1 MCELPSSSHSASPS
15 LSFKHSSSPFGSLFR
30 TKLLAMGA
38 LRKGC
43 GTCKRR
49 KVKCDN
55 TQPRCTRCCN
65 AGIECSGF
73 AIRLRFVD
81 ERPRI
86 QRSVEKSHAH
96 VYESTP
102 KALSL
107 PLAIHAGQTRRFH
120 PRITPSH
127 PADALPLTAV
137 KDNVF
142 MSYLLF
148 KLFETSDRNPMI
160 GGGETRCGVRPDWT
174 LALVKIGGILG
185 QKSWAALAAL
195 VFGQAHSSRD
205 ATISARELYGQAL
218 SEFRHRLSRSDDQSA
233 KDGLASLTALYMYEI
248 AKSII
253 SGQSTFLCQS
263 RWKTLP
269 WEDDPGSKSAIDYL
283 VDIGADIAGY
293 VAQTKRHNDKS
304 NGHGLERSR
313 LTRQVAASLQELNCW
328 WQQWEANRTQLATE
342 VALDEGNAEPLF
354 PTLLEYDLPWTAFA
368 VCTYNAMRIL
378 LLQLSNT
385 LQLTSCQDPAIHQGI
400 ILDIP
405 NQTALL
411 GITSDMRGLAREILR
426 SLTYSYRMSRRII
439 FSCGFFFI
447 RDFSIHVTCT
457 TNHPYSPIVPSD
469 LNPMP
474 ALPPPPTTFI
484 RRDDLDDMREET
496 EQSSRVLFYAPVIL
510 VSIAALSFTLCFVL
524 AWRRRRHQRQAS
536 HAHMAYTTVESPDGD
551 LPRYP
556 ESAHASPRLSN
567 DQMPPAYDASE
578 HNGAPRHDRDA
589 SAEKQQ
595 HHGHKRGSGIWG
607 SLSSFGSSVGS
618 ESSLRR

>member
-174 LALVKIGGILG
+174 VALVKIGGILS

-342 VALDEGNAEPLF
+342 VAVDEGNAEPLF

-368 VCTYNAMRIL
+368 F
-378 LLQLSNT
+378 
-385 LQLTSCQDPAIHQGI
+385 
-400 ILDIP
+400 
-405 NQTALL
+405 
-411 GITSDMRGLAREILR
+411 
-426 SLTYSYRMSRRII
+426 SL
-439 FSCGFFFI
+439 
-447 RDFSIHVTCT
+447 HVTWI
-457 TNHPYSPIVPSD
+457 TNHPDSPIVPSD

-496 EQSSRVLFYAPVIL
+496 EQSSRVLFYAPIIL
-510 VSIAALSFTLCFVL
+510 VSIAALSFALCFVL